1 MLPNAG
7 DEMLLLNWPG
17 RTEWKIYW
25 TAGHLRII
33 FGGEQK
39 ENQNNTGMVDY
50 SRFDNIH
57 DSDDENDDQHERSR
71 EANKIL
77 TGSF

>member
-1 MLPNAG
+1 MENLR
-7 DEMLLLNWPG
+7 DS
-17 RTEWKIYW
+17 RTLANYFWRRTK
-25 TAGHLRII
+25 GKS
-33 FGGEQK
+33 EQYR
-39 ENQNNTGMVDY
+39 NMVDY